1 MLTIR
6 NLTKRLT
13 TGQEILSKISLQ
25 IDEGE
30 LIGLVGASGS
40 GKTTLLKC
48 IALKEKWD
56 DGQFIYNDRDITSL
70 GIAEKFKLK
79 RDWAFIEES
88 PALDRKQTAVKN
100 VLKGR
105 FYEKSVMRVLTG
117 TNARDEHV
125 LAMDYLEKVG
135 LLDKAEKRVEDLS
148 GGERQRVSI
157 ARALVQG
164 AKIVIADEPVSGLD
178 PEAANSVLKDL
189 RELCKREKVTV
200 VCSLHNVEFAERY
213 ASRIWG
219 LAGGKIVLDIA
230 GRKLSSMERAK
241 IFD

>member
-6 NLTKRLT
+6 NLSKSLQS
-13 TGQEILSKISLQ
+13 GQEVLSKISVQ

-30 LIGLVGASGS
+30 LIGLVGGSGS

-56 DGQFIYNDRDITSL
+56 EGQFIYQDRDITSL
-70 GIAEKFKLK
+70 GMIEKFKVK
-79 RDWAFIEES
+79 RDWAYVEEKA
-88 PALDRKQTAVKN
+88 PLDLKKSAVKN
-100 VLKGR
+100 VLQGR
-105 FYEKSVMRVLTG
+105 FYEKSALRVLTG
-117 TNARDEHV
+117 THARDEHV

-135 LLDKAEKRVEDLS
+135 LLDKAEMKAQDLS
-148 GGERQRVSI
+148 GGERQRIAI

-178 PEAANSVLKDL
+178 PDSANSVLSDL
-189 RELCKREKVTV
+189 RDLCKREKVTV
-200 VCSLHNVEFAERY
+200 IASLHHLEFAEKY

-219 LAGGKIVLDIA
+219 IKEGRIVLDIA
-230 GRKLSSMERAK
+230 GRRLTSIERNK